1 MYSVRRWRAESKC
14 PSFISHCFPP
24 LLVLGTKVWLPKY
37 VLLIHMDPVEAAFTH
52 PNLLSFLPNFLQGLV
67 YFEAEVNANCSV
79 PGFPTV
85 ILPGFTGLLF
95 WVYTRYLIHAFRVT
109 GQQGRIILPSTTVGH
124 TRNSRVHMYF
134 ILS

>member
-1 MYSVRRWRAESKC
+1 
-14 PSFISHCFPP
+14 
-24 LLVLGTKVWLPKY
+24 
-37 VLLIHMDPVEAAFTH
+37 MDPVEAAFTH

-95 WVYTRYLIHAFRVT
+95 WVYTRYLIHPFRVT
-109 GQQGRIILPSTTVGH
+109 GQQGRIILPSTTVGP

-134 ILS
+134 ILSLRHLRFNRGRNKTTHNFPYWTKNINFLEMRLPYIPS